1 MTGVQTCA
9 LPISA
14 MEYYNTL
21 DDENKAMVD
30 YPSLLQSMIQLQALK
45 TDKANSDAQKIQE
58 ALNQSNANAAQLQTQ
73 LAEAQAQ
80 AQASAA
86 AAEQAK
92 KELEEYK
99 AASAANPKI
108 TAKKKYTVKKGK
120 TVKMKATVS
129 DNSKLTYKSANKKI
143 AKVSSKGVIKGVK
156 KGNTTITI
164 KSASGAKKKVKVV
177 VK

>member
-1 MTGVQTCA
+1 
-9 LPISA
+9 
-14 MEYYNTL
+14 
-21 DDENKAMVD
+21 MVD

-156 KGNTTITI
+156 KGNTTTTRWREE
-164 KSASGAKKKVKVV
+164 KSKSSCKIIYRKVR
-177 VK
+177 